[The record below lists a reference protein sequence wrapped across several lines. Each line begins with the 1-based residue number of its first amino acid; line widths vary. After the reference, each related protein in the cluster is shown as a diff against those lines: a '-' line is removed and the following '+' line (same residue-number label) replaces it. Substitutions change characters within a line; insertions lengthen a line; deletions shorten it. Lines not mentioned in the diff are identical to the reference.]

1 MWKATSKKNMLAAH
15 NILMAGLVDNPGKF
29 RTLGV
34 GVLSGKT
41 VVPMAPPAPR
51 VPELMDN
58 LFKWLEKTD
67 THPLVASSV
76 FHYEFEFIHPFE
88 DGNGRM
94 GRLWQSLILSAWNPL
109 FANLP
114 VESII
119 HQHQAKYY
127 EVLNKST
134 QNTESSVFIEFML
147 QAILDTLKQLPT
159 PEVMPEVTPEVK
171 KLLLAVSGAMTRQEI
186 QKKLKLK
193 DEKNFRE
200 NYQQP
205 AVTLGLIEMTVPD
218 KPNSRLQKY
227 RLTGKGAA
235 LVQRLK

>member
-1 MWKATSKKNMLAAH
+1 MLAAH